1 MGCKASDM
9 NGLEFDGLTYHDDR
23 MYVLYVSPCTVK
35 ADEETISTTI
45 YHENIPGT
53 HKWCV
58 VTYRNVERYTGVR
71 VDHFE
76 TESEAIAYK
85 QSVEPTVPLIS
96 LGGCSPETP
105 LPFDQFLKWKE
116 SNGFKE
122 YNYKEMYAAGGNNH
136 QETFHQAR

>member
-1 MGCKASDM
+1 M
-9 NGLEFDGLTYHDDR
+9 NGIEFDGLTYHDDR

-45 YHENIPGT
+45 YHENIPEK

-58 VTYRNVERYTGVR
+58 VTYRNVERYTGTR

-76 TESEAIAYK
+76 TESEATAYK

-96 LGGCSPETP
+96 LGGCSPKKP
-105 LPFDQFLKWKE
+105 LPYDQFLKWKE

-136 QETFHQAR
+136 QETFYQAR